1 MHLEKLD
8 LNLLV
13 AIDALLRRRSVT
25 SAAEELHITQSAMS
39 SALKRARQHFD
50 DDLFYYNGQAMMP
63 TSFGQELSLQIPD
76 IVNQLRSVSRMRSTT
91 DLRTLKRRFTIIA
104 SDYVAAVFAS
114 ALTKKLAV
122 LAPDVSLSI
131 LPYTREALRQ
141 FQRGT
146 IDFLIGPD
154 FALET
159 KHSAELLFED
169 RFKCVLWKENSFANT
184 AMTPEDFFDAPMILT
199 NFFLENGLCCTNR
212 SEADLPLTPDGFSLQ
227 PRY

>member
-1 MHLEKLD
+1 
-8 LNLLV
+8 
-13 AIDALLRRRSVT
+13 
-25 SAAEELHITQSAMS
+25 
-39 SALKRARQHFD
+39 
-50 DDLFYYNGQAMMP
+50 
-63 TSFGQELSLQIPD
+63 
-76 IVNQLRSVSRMRSTT
+76 MRSTT

-199 NFFLENGLCCTNR
+199 NFFLETAKAILKDGWKNRRQRYRLLLLCR
-212 SEADLPLTPDGFSLQ
+212 VSLFCRIFWLGQ
-227 PRY
+227 IILRRYMNASFHFLHLSLIFQS